1 VNVDY
6 GKAIQ
11 RLSHVPGIRG
21 ALIVEA
27 EAGVPVVSEL
37 AEGVNGTAIAALASS
52 LYRRTAHAAAA
63 AEFGELT
70 TMQLDAAEG
79 HIIAAGR
86 GELLIVLVAA
96 PEAQLGL
103 IRFEAQRAAE
113 HLA

>member
-1 VNVDY
+1 VSVDHE
-6 GKAIQ
+6 KTIH

-27 EAGVPVVSEL
+27 DAGVPVVAEL

-52 LYRRTAHAAAA
+52 LYRRTANAAAA
-63 AEFGELT
+63 AEFGELA

-86 GELLIVLVAA
+86 GDLLVVLVAD

-113 HLA
+113 RLA